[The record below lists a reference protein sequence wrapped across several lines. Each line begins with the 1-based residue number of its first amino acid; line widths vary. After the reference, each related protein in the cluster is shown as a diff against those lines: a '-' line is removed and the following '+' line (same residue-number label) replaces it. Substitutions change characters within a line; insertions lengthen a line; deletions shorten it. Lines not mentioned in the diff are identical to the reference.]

1 MKLRNYIISL
11 AVAGTLAGVAVSC
24 DDMLDKGNDYT
35 IDLHSLT
42 NPSDTTTYLLGIINK
57 LQGIAVRN
65 NLFGEVRGDLVSITS
80 NATSDL
86 KDLADFNVSD
96 DNMYNV
102 PRDYYAVINNCN
114 NFLANA
120 DSTAGNASRN
130 EKYFVNE
137 IAQVHSIRA
146 WTYLQLVLAYGSVPL
161 VTDPVLTKKQSEAS
175 YPMADLVGICDYFI
189 NDLQPYYAT
198 EYPDPENIGGDID
211 PRLCFFP
218 TQVVTGDLYL
228 WLAAATQD
236 KEAAKNAAKCYYDY
250 IVWDLGGKD
259 NLYTLATRWYWDD
272 NSIEYGRYMMPSS
285 EGLPSSEVW
294 GNANCDDITKIPMD
308 SAAADGYYNELR
320 NLYNTTNVIDVV
332 QKSIT
337 PSEYL
342 KELSASQLYVTEDK
356 NGNITEITSDLLT
369 DEALENNYAGD
380 LRFQKDYSTRTERN
394 GSSAEE
400 YEAQTINKH
409 NSQHISVYRITQLY
423 LRLAEALNYAGYPRF
438 AKQILTMGLSNNVID
453 YEVSPYYPTAADSA
467 FISYFQFSN
476 TSFLPYATNYS
487 QTTISY
493 GVENVYSRVTA
504 TEPVPRSGDW
514 NMWGVHSRGSGLA
527 FRNEKYAPSLLDS
540 VATGYPFALEEA
552 IPEKPTEPAEVKAP
566 GTFLTY
572 EEWVATTTQSNKSED
587 RYQTSYVDRY
597 NDSVANYAQ
606 YQEDMKVY
614 RADVAT
620 YDDAVETFINA
631 FNSWYGTAYAAV
643 IPQEQKQIDELIL
656 TEQALELSYEGN
668 RFYDLMRR
676 AYWWNDNSY
685 LTGMQGKDNA
695 GKLASRSNWFI
706 KWDGQ
711 IGLYDDEEEE
721 EPATED

>member
-1 MKLRNYIISL
+1 MKLKNYILSV
-11 AVAGTLAGVAVSC
+11 AVAGTLAGIAVSC
-24 DDMLDKGNDYT
+24 DDMLDKGNDYV
-35 IDLHSLT
+35 IYENGHSLV
-42 NPSDTTTYLLGIINK
+42 NPSDTTTYLLGILNK

-86 KDLADFNVSD
+86 KDLAEFNVSD

-114 NFLANA
+114 YYLEKA
-120 DSTAGNASRN
+120 DSTAGNANRN

-161 VTDPVLTKKQSEAS
+161 VTDPVVTKKQSEAS
-175 YPMADLVGICDYFI
+175 YPMTDLVGICNYFI
-189 NDLQPYYAT
+189 DDLQSYYAT
-198 EYPDPENIGGDID
+198 EYPDPETIGGDID

-218 TQVVTGDLYL
+218 TQVVMGDLYL
-228 WLAAATQD
+228 WLAVATQD
-236 KEAAKNAAKCYYDY
+236 KEAAKSAAKCYYDY

-259 NLYTLATRWYWDD
+259 NLYTLNNRWEWGESAIK
-272 NSIEYGRYMMPSS
+272 NGRYMMPDQSVTSS
-285 EGLPSSEVW
+285 SVW

-320 NLYNTTNVIDVV
+320 NLYNTTNVTDVV

-342 KELSASQLYVTEDK
+342 KELSASQLYVTYDE
-356 NGNITEITSDLLT
+356 NNNITEITRDLLT

-394 GSSAEE
+394 GSSTEE

-409 NSQHISVYRITQLY
+409 NSQHISIYRTTQLY

-453 YEVSPYYPTAADSA
+453 YEVSPYYVTTSDSA
-467 FISYFQFSN
+467 FISYFQFN
-476 TSFLPYATNYS
+476 NNSFSPYATNYS
-487 QTTISY
+487 QTAISY
-493 GVENVYSRVTA
+493 GIENVYSRITA
-504 TEPVPRSGDW
+504 TAPVLRSEKGDC
-514 NMWGVHSRGSGLA
+514 NMWGVRSRGCGLA
-527 FRNEKYAPSLLDS
+527 FLNEKYAPSLIDS
-540 VATGYPFALEEA
+540 VASGYPFTLEED
-552 IPEKPTEPAEVKAP
+552 IPEKPTAP
-566 GTFLTY
+566 TMPSPWEQLSY
-572 EEWVATTTQSNKSED
+572 DEWALSKNRPTESAYD
-587 RYQTSYVDRY
+587 SYCT
-597 NDSVANYAQ
+597 NHADSVANYTQ
-606 YQEDMKVY
+606 YLDDAAVYDAKVEVFIDAYNDWY
-614 RADVAT
+614 RAA
-620 YDDAVETFINA
+620 YSDASLILN
-631 FNSWYGTAYAAV
+631 
-643 IPQEQKQIDELIL
+643 EQKQMDELIL

-676 AYWWNDNSY
+676 AYWWNDTSY
-685 LTGMQGKDNA
+685 LTGMEGKDNA
-695 GKLASRSNWFI
+695 SKLSSRSNWFI

-711 IGLYDDEEEE
+711 IGLYDDDEE
-721 EPATED
+721 DGQ